1 MRRSFYALHVLSCIQ
16 IHESLVA
23 AEACLSNSL
32 LDLSI
37 PDNHVAVTQLQDWTI
52 EVISS
57 TVAFATEAPYAAGL
71 YFP

>member
-1 MRRSFYALHVLSCIQ
+1 MRRSFYALHALTYIQ

-32 LDLSI
+32 LDLSTQ
-37 PDNHVAVTQLQDWTI
+37 DNHVAATQLQDWTI

-57 TVAFATEAPYAAGL
+57 TDAFAREAPYAVGL
-71 YFP
+71 